1 MPLITLMIQDTWSSL
16 AMITNMLLTMF
27 SMNVTQKIEWLAED
41 MEENIVVLLITLLVM
56 FQVIMQVLMEIVT
69 QAPSSQ

>member
-41 MEENIVVLLITLLVM
+41 MEENIVVQLITLLVM
-56 FQVIMQVLMEIVT
+56 FQVIMLVLMEIVT